1 MDIHTY
7 GKFFFVQD
15 TSVTIFVVFEYF
27 QNQIFLNMDPQK
39 LCSHPSPVPFF
50 YQK

>member
-39 LCSHPSPVPFF
+39 LCSQPLSCAIF